1 MAGLDEF
8 VELERILLLH
18 NSAPASPCSSLEDE
32 FGPMC
37 EDVIKQERKAVEAQM
52 ACGPAS
58 WTQITPSLTINVVQV
73 EPKGLSVNPQD
84 GPSAPGIYLS
94 DAAPQLLDRMDTRH
108 AHKRG
113 PMGGHVLYRMC
124 LGRDKLFEE
133 FESFVY
139 EQDASHDACK
149 GSTDSKRSDFC
160 VTCRRLKRILVNR
173 KMRFNKNPTSMHVAK
188 KYLTPLREAKQS
200 QHYQDELKCAK
211 KKIMQA
217 RKRVEAIQALL
228 AREAKRGGLEEA
240 QRLIEHMLEDLC

>member
-1 MAGLDEF
+1 MDEF

-18 NSAPASPCSSLEDE
+18 NSAPASPSSSLEDE

-37 EDVIKQERKAVEAQM
+37 EDVIKQERRPTEAHLT
-52 ACGPAS
+52 CGVS
-58 WTQITPSLTINVVQV
+58 TWTHPSLTINVVQV

-84 GPSAPGIYLS
+84 GPTAPGIFAMGES
-94 DAAPQLLDRMDTRH
+94 MPHAPCADRMDTRNNTQR
-108 AHKRG
+108 RG
-113 PMGGHVLYRMC
+113 PMSHVLYRMC
-124 LGRDKLFEE
+124 MGRDKLFEE
-133 FESFVY
+133 FENFVY
-139 EQDASHDACK
+139 DQDASHDPCK

-211 KKIMQA
+211 KKILQA
-217 RKRVEAIQALL
+217 RKRVEAIQTIL
-228 AREAKRGGLEEA
+228 AREAKRGGLEEL
-240 QRLIEHMLEDLC
+240 QKLVEHMIEDLN